1 MAFVPAKQGYGATPY
16 SFLLRQ
22 LLMVLT
28 IFVHLSHAELVLPT
42 FLASH
47 MVLQREPLESQV
59 WGWATIGSNVTVTL
73 SASNGSILHEQSLMV
88 VAPTAAA
95 TTDHWMVALDEFH
108 TQAADPT
115 TTTSGPWLFK
125 FPAQPSRVD
134 CILTFDEVSADGS
147 ESTTILLKDI
157 AFGDVYLCSGQS
169 NMEMSIAA
177 VFNANQEIAD
187 SIHYP
192 HLRLATA
199 QRTVA
204 DTPQSNVP
212 SKATNYTWARSSP
225 QAMNA
230 QEGFSWF
237 SATCY
242 FFGRTLYQQSNGT
255 VPIGLIAST
264 WGGQLVEV
272 FSSPDALADATCG
285 GLHPISTTTTASPAA
300 VLSPRNQESNNNNS
314 RRRSSNSSNRNDSS
328 IDTTQAMTRRI
339 QQESKHA
346 SSVLL
351 TPSNPSSDNDKKASL
366 QQPPQHFSPQDQQG
380 AAQTD
385 YQHHDFHNSH
395 YYNYGTVDPSMME
408 LGITNPAKSQLWNA
422 MIYPFVPMR
431 LAGFVWY
438 QGEANSGNATNYACR
453 FPAMITD
460 WRLKFNLPLAPFVYV
475 SLAAFT
481 NQNDWAAF
489 RASQDAALSLP
500 KVGVALA
507 LDLGDPS
514 APNGAIHPR
523 RKQEVGRRLAL
534 TTQAMQSFQEQKEDT
549 TTTTTT
555 KDEIDYY
562 WKGPTLQAVLLVN
575 DTFAIVGFEPGTTT
589 HGMHLHDT
597 GGCTACCQT
606 ASSSPFQTMDSN
618 GIWSPAL
625 VMHIGYD
632 TVTIAV
638 SSSSSSLQQQQ
649 EQEQQQGP
657 IFGIRLHW
665 SNYPECALYNGMG
678 GPDDHQGLPASP
690 VEWCAYPTGQEPWTG
705 KACGTT
711 SPNNNKSNV
720 VLAG

>member
-1 MAFVPAKQGYGATPY
+1 MSPFPPKPGCDAPSY
-16 SFLLRQ
+16 LL
-22 LLMVLT
+22 LLLLVMVLSM
-28 IFVHLSHAELVLPT
+28 VHLGQAEMVLPT

-73 SASNGSILHEQSLMV
+73 SASDGSMLHVQSVLA
-88 VAPTAAA
+88 VAPPTTTAA
-95 TTDHWMVALDEFH
+95 TDRWMEFPHDEFH
-108 TQAADPT
+108 SQKSDPTTSTTTT
-115 TTTSGPWLFK
+115 TTTSGAWLVK
-125 FPAQPSRVD
+125 FPSQPARVD
-134 CILTFDEVSADGS
+134 CVLTLDEVSADGS
-147 ESTTILLKDI
+147 ESTTIILKDI

-177 VFNANQEIAD
+177 VLDADQEIAD
-187 SIHYP
+187 SLHYP

-204 DTPQSNVP
+204 DTPQTNVL

-225 QAMNA
+225 EAMNA
-230 QEGFSWF
+230 KDGFSWF

-242 FFGRTLYQQSNGT
+242 FFGRTLYQDHWNGT

-272 FSSPDALADATCG
+272 FSSPDALADVTCG
-285 GLHPISTTTTASPAA
+285 GLHPITTATSTTAGPAT
-300 VLSPRNQESNNNNS
+300 VFLPMNQGSNKNN
-314 RRRSSNSSNRNDSS
+314 SSNSNRNYGSS
-328 IDTTQAMTRRI
+328 GATQRLTRRI
-339 QQESKHA
+339 QQVTKHA
-346 SSVLL
+346 SFALF
-351 TPSNPSSDNDKKASL
+351 TPSNPSSDSDKRASL
-366 QQPPQHFSPQDQQG
+366 QQPPQQLSPPQQV
-380 AAQTD
+380 AAQKAFQD
-385 YQHHDFHNSH
+385 DDAEN
-395 YYNYGTVDPSMME
+395 YYNHYDDPFMAV
-408 LGITNPAKSQLWNA
+408 GYTNPAPSQLWNA
-422 MIYPFVPMR
+422 MIHPFVPMR

-438 QGEANSGNATNYACR
+438 QGESNSGNATNYACR

-460 WRLKFNLPLAPFVYV
+460 WRLKFNLPEAPFFYV

-481 NQNDWAAF
+481 NSNDWAAF

-514 APNGAIHPR
+514 APFGAIHPR

-534 TTQAMQSFQEQKEDT
+534 AAQAIQYSLEIDKDT
-549 TTTTTT
+549 KNT
-555 KDEIDYY
+555 DDIDYY

-575 DTFAIVGFEPGTTT
+575 DTFAIIGFEPGTTT

-597 GGCTACCQT
+597 GGCSACCRN
-606 ASSSPFQTMDSN
+606 AASSPFQTMDSN
-618 GIWSPAL
+618 GVWSPAL
-625 VMHIGYD
+625 VMHLGYD

-638 SSSSSSLQQQQ
+638 SSSSSLQQ
-649 EQEQQQGP
+649 EQQGP

-690 VEWCAYPTGQEPWTG
+690 VEWCAYPTGQAPWTG

-711 SPNNNKSNV
+711 SPNN
-720 VLAG
+720 